1 MFKLYTDALIDMVQS
16 SKKVFVDTF
25 VKNEDLSKS
34 LHQFVDT
41 QTEYTKKAVD
51 TFTTATSDVYKT
63 VTDKNFIADSL
74 KSLKN
79 SVKEFT
85 GSKDAK

>member
-1 MFKLYTDALIDMVQS
+1 MFKLYTDAAIDMVQS
-16 SKKVFVDTF
+16 SKKMFVDTF
-25 VKNEDLSKS
+25 VKNENLSKS
-34 LHQFVDT
+34 LHKFVDT

-51 TFTTATSDVYKT
+51 TFSAVATDVYKT
-63 VTDKNFIADSL
+63 VTDKNFVAESL
-74 KSLKN
+74 KTVKD